1 MEIFR
6 EEEFYKKE
14 GYPTEYLYY
23 CDYWFIVSDGT
34 PDYGRDYDQFALV
47 KNALYPY
54 IRLTRKRG
62 SCHYPNG
69 GTSIIAMDGSFA
81 SKSDAERDE
90 ESPKIAWGL
99 AAEFIAYL
107 NYDCNQKD
115 YVPKV
120 ELKDLLD
127 GYYKRYWEIYKITHN
142 GLKYSKISI
151 EKKELDY
158 LEEHLEI
165 ERKLWEKSTPL
176 KKYSVLYEYAS
187 SVEKDY
193 MSFLF
198 GRKQSL
204 EKSFMPQN
212 NSFSTEVK
220 KVYETSYVKVY
231 FLDDSI
237 AADAKAVVEAQN
249 TVRKVN
255 ITQSNSKAHPGNT
268 LTVYPKPMVSADDCQ
283 VEINVALKMFFS
295 NVTVGTMVA
304 HNEAYFAD
312 IERRIIDALD
322 KAEATINVCVAW
334 FTNPRLR
341 DKLIE
346 KKKEGVEVKVIIYK
360 DGVNHSKGVDLSEL
374 THKEY
379 RGERGGIMHEK
390 FCVIDN
396 VITISGS
403 YNWTLNA
410 ENKNDEDASF
420 RFEDHKFA
428 SKYTRRFNEMWNR
441 DGK

>member
-1 MEIFR
+1 MEMDIFR

-14 GYPTEYLYY
+14 GYPTEYLSY
-23 CDYWFIVSDGT
+23 CDYWFIVSEGT
-34 PDYGRDYDQFALV
+34 PDYGQDYDQFALV

-62 SCHYPNG
+62 QCHFPNG
-69 GTSIIAMDGSFA
+69 GSSIIAIDGSFA
-81 SKSDAERDE
+81 RKTDAERDK

-99 AAEFIAYL
+99 AAEFIANL
-107 NYDCNQKD
+107 NYDSNQKD

-120 ELKDLLD
+120 ELKELLE
-127 GYYKRYWEIYKITHN
+127 GYYKRYWENYKQNHR

-158 LEEHLEI
+158 LKEHMEI
-165 ERKLWEKSTPL
+165 ERKLWDKSIPL
-176 KKYSVLYEYAS
+176 KKYADLYEYAS

-193 MSFLF
+193 MSFLL

-204 EKSFMPQN
+204 EKS
-212 NSFSTEVK
+212 
-220 KVYETSYVKVY
+220 
-231 FLDDSI
+231 
-237 AADAKAVVEAQN
+237 
-249 TVRKVN
+249 
-255 ITQSNSKAHPGNT
+255 
-268 LTVYPKPMVSADDCQ
+268 
-283 VEINVALKMFFS
+283 S

-312 IERRIIDALD
+312 IERRIIEALD

-346 KKKEGVEVKVIIYK
+346 KKKEGVDVKVIIYK
-360 DGVNHSKGVDLSEL
+360 DGVNHSKGVDLSQL

-441 DGK
+441 DGM